1 MSEVAQSCPTLCD
14 PMDCSLPDSSVHGI
28 FQATVLEWI
37 AISFSSIFLTQGSN
51 LGLPHCR
58 QTLLPSEPPDT
69 RHAVIVCPFIFIW
82 WSNINNGPCLLTKV
96 SVSKSLLID
105 KWKQIILAFLPYRAV
120 GGGVPEKEQALKFGS
135 WLSTCLSEL

>member
-1 MSEVAQSCPTLCD
+1 MGNKLWSIINICMSEVAQSCPTLCD

-58 QTLLPSEPPDT
+58 QTLLPSEPPRDICIEKYI
-69 RHAVIVCPFIFIW
+69 AQGKMYPNLNVKFIIFLSL
-82 WSNINNGPCLLTKV
+82 WSQLFC
-96 SVSKSLLID
+96 
-105 KWKQIILAFLPYRAV
+105 FLFNDVNLRN
-120 GGGVPEKEQALKFGS
+120 KN
-135 WLSTCLSEL
+135 LSEVGWI